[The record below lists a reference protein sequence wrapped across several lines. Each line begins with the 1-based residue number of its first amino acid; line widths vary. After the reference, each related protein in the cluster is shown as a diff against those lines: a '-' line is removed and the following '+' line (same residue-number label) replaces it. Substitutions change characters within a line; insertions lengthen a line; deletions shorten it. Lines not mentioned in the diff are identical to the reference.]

1 MRIREPD
8 AGVWLLLP
16 TGLSQLSLV
25 RVQLEG
31 IRPVAQEQSAALQQ
45 PGGSSEGLQRRQGS
59 RLEGRG
65 SEGSGSE
72 GKEQWVRVRHGGAED
87 SDGLM

>member
-16 TGLSQLSLV
+16 TGHSQLSLV

-31 IRPVAQEQSAALQQ
+31 IRPVAQKQSEALQQ
-45 PGGSSEGLQRRQGS
+45 PGGSSEGL
-59 RLEGRG
+59 
-65 SEGSGSE
+65 
-72 GKEQWVRVRHGGAED
+72 
-87 SDGLM
+87 